1 MLPTLYSTYPAII
14 SRANYRQYLKEIWYD
29 PNNPAAYVGPD
40 KLYRIVKKDG
50 KYGIGRTRKKQRLQ
64 VNTRMDYPETS

>member
-40 KLYRIVKKDG
+40 
-50 KYGIGRTRKKQRLQ
+50 
-64 VNTRMDYPETS
+64 